1 MTHISGWPPSPLD
14 ENITWCLHGLPSW
27 FFYVDFQK
35 YKNFFQFAFIICW
48 ILSVLYATLIWRQ
61 RHLVTGFTFVNFQQ
75 MYFLLPKTRKYFF
88 FWIYTVAFMNT
99 KETTCTHTTCTHT
112 TCTQTTC
119 TQTTC
124 THVHKLHVHIL
135 YILRIS

>member
-61 RHLVTGFTFVNFQQ
+61 RHLVTGFTFVNYQQ
-75 MYFLLPKTRKYFF
+75 MYFLLPKTRKSTLLRGIVLHTCIMMNLKKGNARTKYFF
-88 FWIYTVAFMNT
+88 FGFIQSQFWTP
-99 KETTCTHTTCTHT
+99 K
-112 TCTQTTC
+112 
-119 TQTTC
+119 
-124 THVHKLHVHIL
+124 KLHVHIL